1 MALSQDHSVRDR
13 LLAFRV
19 VPLAG
24 PPARWVSGTISSGL
38 VVLSVAE
45 ALTVIGLGVQVALY
59 AKPST

>member
-1 MALSQDHSVRDR
+1 MRDR

>member
-1 MALSQDHSVRDR
+1 MRDR

-24 PPARWVSGTISSGL
+24 LLVYWVSGTTSSGL

-45 ALTVIGLGVQVALY
+45 ALTIIGLGVQVVLY